1 MKEIYNELEILE
13 YIPRPDTEKY
23 RSWNTNKWVHCRC
36 SCGEEIDLP
45 YYGVKNGIIKSCGH
59 LRAEKAQETLA
70 EIKKDNPTPTAI
82 EITYEGETLNI
93 SGWSERTGIP
103 RSTISDRLRREL
115 PLSQVFQEYEV
126 RNEQNRS
133 RTQS

>member
-1 MKEIYNELEILE
+1 MEKHNELEVLE

-23 RSWNTNKWVHCRC
+23 KSWNTNKWVHCRC
-36 SCGEEIDLP
+36 SCGNEIDLP

-82 EITYEGETLNI
+82 NITYNGETLNV
-93 SGWSERTGIP
+93 SEWSEKTGIP
-103 RSTISDRLRREL
+103 RTTILYRLSKEL

-126 RNEQNRS
+126 ENEQKD
-133 RTQS
+133 

>member
-1 MKEIYNELEILE
+1 MERYNELEVLE
-13 YIPRPDTEKY
+13 YIQRPDTEKY
-23 RSWNTNKWVHCRC
+23 KSWNTNKWVHCIC
-36 SCGEEIDLP
+36 SCGKEIDLP

-82 EITYEGETLNI
+82 NITYNGETLNV
-93 SGWSERTGIP
+93 SEWSEKTGIP
-103 RSTISDRLRREL
+103 RTTILYRLNKEL

-126 RNEQNRS
+126 RNEQKD
-133 RTQS
+133 